1 MDKSNNKVEYVE
13 IARAKVTKSRNI
25 VISNCSEGGFTIAQQ
40 LETTEEGKPISVFLK
55 GAFHIDD
62 LKGLYEFRDALNL
75 VIDQIE
81 EVEKNAEDWDEA
93 MKDE

>member
-1 MDKSNNKVEYVE
+1 MSKVTTKYTE
-13 IARAKVTKSRNI
+13 IAKAKVSSTRTI
-25 VISNCSEGGFTIAQQ
+25 VISECSKGGFTIAQQ

-62 LKGLYEFRDALNL
+62 LKGLYEFRNALNL

-93 MKDE
+93 MKGE

>member
-1 MDKSNNKVEYVE
+1 MSKVTTKYTE
-13 IARAKVTKSRNI
+13 IAKAKVSHTRTI
-25 VISNCSEGGFTIAQQ
+25 VISECSKGGFTIAQQ
-40 LETTEEGKPISVFLK
+40 LETTEDGKPISVFLK

-81 EVEKNAEDWDEA
+81 EAEKNAEDWDEA

>member
-1 MDKSNNKVEYVE
+1 MSKVTTKYTE
-13 IARAKVTKSRNI
+13 IAKAKVSPTRTI
-25 VISNCSEGGFTIAQQ
+25 VISECSKGGFTIAQQ
-40 LETTEEGKPISVFLK
+40 LETTEDGKPISVFLK

-81 EVEKNAEDWDEA
+81 EVEKNADDWDEA